1 MNISLP
7 PELEELVTDKVKTG
21 RYKTPSEVVG
31 EGLRLLR
38 ERDQGLDEVR
48 REVRSGF
55 EAVERG
61 EFTEYDEGDIRAL
74 GERIKAR
81 GRERLDRE
89 ELQTN
94 TK

>member
-7 PELEELVTDKVKTG
+7 PELEELVTDKVKAG
-21 RYKTPSEVVG
+21 LYKTPSEVVG